1 MNLYND
7 CKGIHTQNFNG
18 FDDIGEI
25 HHNPSNARYCE
36 TCGAKT
42 RFFTDGILCDHSDY
56 NKNFTDVSNSGFDFS
71 SDDQIPF

>member
-42 RFFTDGILCDHSDY
+42 RFFTDGIRP
-56 NKNFTDVSNSGFDFS
+56 
-71 SDDQIPF
+71 Q